1 MKKQHRTGQIILN
14 LIFIILCL
22 CFIVPF
28 LYSIS
33 ISFSDEGT
41 LIREGYSLLPKK
53 ISSEAYR
60 MVFRN
65 PTQIIQ
71 SYKITIL
78 FSLVSTVFAMLV
90 MSMLAYAISR
100 ENCKFRKPLVV
111 IVLITMLFNAGMV
124 PNYLLIT
131 KYLNLSNNILVY
143 ILPGAVSAWNLI
155 ILRTNFKAVHFH

>member
-60 MVFRN
+60 MVFG
-65 PTQIIQ
+65 TQHK
-71 SYKITIL
+71 SYNHIK
-78 FSLVSTVFAMLV
+78 
-90 MSMLAYAISR
+90 
-100 ENCKFRKPLVV
+100 
-111 IVLITMLFNAGMV
+111 
-124 PNYLLIT
+124 
-131 KYLNLSNNILVY
+131 
-143 ILPGAVSAWNLI
+143 
-155 ILRTNFKAVHFH
+155 